1 MTNFSLLVTLLN
13 HLIRSTVV
21 LAPTV
26 KVKGNLKLNVAFW
39 EHIGAS
45 SFILDTILDGLK
57 IPFIYTPPSPH
68 FFTNRSTIQYSDFV
82 EHAISDLLATGSE
95 IECEFLQI
103 FSFTTSAFAT
113 GPYVFTKVMRPLVRL
128 QAFRIAAYLDDGL
141 GVYPTFAECC
151 SQSMAVKSD
160 LFCAGFVVNTQ
171 KSILAPVQSLRWL
184 GYRLDLKDNLLTVPE
199 EKIDKSLRVV
209 YLLGNWLLSRVV
221 LFLIRSFS
229 VMCAKL

>member
-1 MTNFSLLVTLLN
+1 MTNLSLLVTLLN

-82 EHAISDLLATGSE
+82 EHAISDLLTTGSV
-95 IECEFLQI
+95 IECE
-103 FSFTTSAFAT
+103 SA
-113 GPYVFTKVMRPLVRL
+113 
-128 QAFRIAAYLDDGL
+128 
-141 GVYPTFAECC
+141 PT
-151 SQSMAVKSD
+151 
-160 LFCAGFVVNTQ
+160 VVNPLSD
-171 KSILAPVQSLRWL
+171 SIQSNGKKRLI
-184 GYRLDLKDNLLTVPE
+184 LDLRHPN
-199 EKIDKSLRVV
+199 
-209 YLLGNWLLSRVV
+209 Y
-221 LFLIRSFS
+221 F
-229 VMCAKL
+229 VMESKVKFEDAKNHAF

>member
-1 MTNFSLLVTLLN
+1 M
-13 HLIRSTVV
+13 
-21 LAPTV
+21 
-26 KVKGNLKLNVAFW
+26 
-39 EHIGAS
+39 
-45 SFILDTILDGLK
+45 
-57 IPFIYTPPSPH
+57 
-68 FFTNRSTIQYSDFV
+68 
-82 EHAISDLLATGSE
+82 
-95 IECEFLQI
+95 
-103 FSFTTSAFAT
+103 
-113 GPYVFTKVMRPLVRL
+113 RL
-128 QAFRIAAYLDDGL
+128 QAFRIAAYLHDGL
-141 GVYPTFAECC
+141 GIYPTFAECC

-209 YLLGNWLLSRVV
+209 YLPGNWLLSRVV

>member
-1 MTNFSLLVTLLN
+1 M
-13 HLIRSTVV
+13 
-21 LAPTV
+21 
-26 KVKGNLKLNVAFW
+26 
-39 EHIGAS
+39 
-45 SFILDTILDGLK
+45 
-57 IPFIYTPPSPH
+57 
-68 FFTNRSTIQYSDFV
+68 
-82 EHAISDLLATGSE
+82 
-95 IECEFLQI
+95 
-103 FSFTTSAFAT
+103 
-113 GPYVFTKVMRPLVRL
+113 RL

-171 KSILAPVQSLRWL
+171 KSVWAPVQSLRWL

>member
-1 MTNFSLLVTLLN
+1 M
-13 HLIRSTVV
+13 
-21 LAPTV
+21 
-26 KVKGNLKLNVAFW
+26 
-39 EHIGAS
+39 
-45 SFILDTILDGLK
+45 
-57 IPFIYTPPSPH
+57 
-68 FFTNRSTIQYSDFV
+68 
-82 EHAISDLLATGSE
+82 
-95 IECEFLQI
+95 
-103 FSFTTSAFAT
+103 
-113 GPYVFTKVMRPLVRL
+113 RL
-128 QAFRIAAYLDDGL
+128 QAFRIAAHLDDGL

-171 KSILAPVQSLRWL
+171 KSVWAPVQSLRWL

>member
-1 MTNFSLLVTLLN
+1 MSLLVTLLN

-82 EHAISDLLATGSE
+82 EHAISDLLATGSV

-103 FSFTTSAFAT
+103 FSFTFYF
-113 GPYVFTKVMRPLVRL
+113 GLCHRPLCL
-128 QAFRIAAYLDDGL
+128 Y
-141 GVYPTFAECC
+141 
-151 SQSMAVKSD
+151 QSHEALS
-160 LFCAGFVVNTQ
+160 APSGFQNSCVF
-171 KSILAPVQSLRWL
+171 
-184 GYRLDLKDNLLTVPE
+184 G
-199 EKIDKSLRVV
+199 
-209 YLLGNWLLSRVV
+209 
-221 LFLIRSFS
+221 
-229 VMCAKL
+229 

>member
-1 MTNFSLLVTLLN
+1 MY
-13 HLIRSTVV
+13 
-21 LAPTV
+21 
-26 KVKGNLKLNVAFW
+26 
-39 EHIGAS
+39 
-45 SFILDTILDGLK
+45 GLK

-68 FFTNRSTIQYSDFV
+68 FFTNRSTIQSSDFV
-82 EHAISDLLATGSE
+82 EHAISDLLATGSV
-95 IECEFLQI
+95 IESEFLQI

-113 GPYVFTKVMRPLVRL
+113 GPYVFTKVMGPLVRL

-160 LFCAGFVVNTQ
+160 LFCAGFVLNTQ
-171 KSILAPVQSLRWL
+171 KSVLAPVQSLRWL
-184 GYRLDLKDNLLTVPE
+184 GYRLDLKYNLMTVPE

-229 VMCAKL
+229 VMCAK